1 MIVNALT
8 VDVED
13 YFQVTSFEGVV
24 PRNQWDSLE
33 SRVVASTERI
43 LDLFAGRGV
52 QATFFVLGWVAER
65 FPNLVRK
72 IGEAGHELACHS
84 HLHRLVYD
92 MSPQAFRTDLQ
103 RAKAAIESAAGTRV
117 TAFRAPSFS
126 ITRRSLWALEIL
138 VEEGFRVDSSIFPT
152 AHDRYGIP
160 GSAAEIHRLDTPAG
174 PIAEFPMTVANFG
187 RLAIPV
193 GGGGYFRLYPWF
205 VTRRLLAHVNR
216 VHRRPFA
223 FYVHPWEVDPQ
234 QPRIRGGSR
243 LSRFRHYVNLH
254 TTHRKLDRLLSEFR
268 FGTISQV
275 VKSWQEE
282 QAVRTQTAPAGA
294 HAATAAG

>member
-1 MIVNALT
+1 MILNALT

-24 PRNQWDSLE
+24 PRNQWDSQE

-43 LDLFAGRGV
+43 LELFSQHDVRG
-52 QATFFVLGWVAER
+52 TFFVLGWVAER
-65 FPNLVRK
+65 FPKLVRR
-72 IGEAGHELACHS
+72 IEAAGHELGCHS
-84 HLHRLVYD
+84 HWHRLIYD
-92 MSPQAFRTDLQ
+92 LTPETFRSDLA
-103 RAKAAIESAAGTRV
+103 RSKAAIEDASGSPV

-160 GSAAEIHRLDTPAG
+160 GSAPEIHILPTPAG
-174 PIAEFPMTVANFG
+174 PIAEFPMTVARLG
-187 RLAIPV
+187 RLALPV

-205 VTRRLLAHVNR
+205 ITRRLLAYVNQTCQ
-216 VHRRPFA
+216 RPFA

-254 TTHRKLDRLLSEFR
+254 TTHRKLERLLTEFR
-268 FGTISQV
+268 FGTVTQV
-275 VKSWQEE
+275 VNAWQ
-282 QAVRTQTAPAGA
+282 QQDAVRSE
-294 HAATAAG
+294 AALSARLSVAAR

>member
-24 PRNQWDSLE
+24 PRTDWDSRE

-43 LDLFAGRGV
+43 LDLLAQHDVR
-52 QATFFVLGWVAER
+52 ATFFVLGWVAER
-65 FPNLVRK
+65 FPQLVRR
-72 IGEAGHELACHS
+72 IDAAGHELACHS
-84 HLHRLVYD
+84 HWHRLVYD
-92 MSPQAFRTDLQ
+92 LTPEEFRQDLQ
-103 RAKAAIESAAGTRV
+103 RAKAAIEDAAGQRV

-160 GSAAEIHRLDTPAG
+160 GAQRDIHTLSTPAG

-187 RLAIPV
+187 RVAVPV
-193 GGGGYFRLYPWF
+193 GGGGYFRLYPWQI
-205 VTRRLLAHVNR
+205 TRRLLARVNR

-223 FYVHPWEVDPQ
+223 FYVHPWEVDPE
-234 QPRIRGGSR
+234 QPRIGAGSR

-268 FGTISQV
+268 FGTVSEV
-275 VKSWQEE
+275 VRAWQE
-282 QAVRTQTAPAGA
+282 QQ
-294 HAATAAG
+294 AAGTEATLAASRLSVAAR